1 MRDVT
6 KSFASSYSTD
16 RGKVHDTTSAFS
28 TILSSYSAPVT
39 QYTCAPCASHAGSN
53 VGSAVLVAEITM
65 SASRTA
71 SSAEETGV
79 ISTANCCFICSVKLD
94 RFRELGLKTLTVLI
108 SRTKQCPMS
117 TERASQPDPM
127 RPIERASVRAKYLAL
142 WAATPPTRIT

>member
-39 QYTCAPCASHAGSN
+39 QYTCAPCATHAGSN
-53 VGSAVLVAEITM
+53 VGSAVLVADIVI
-65 SASRTA
+65 
-71 SSAEETGV
+71 SAEETGV

-117 TERASQPDPM
+117 TERAIQPDPM
-127 RPIERASVRAKYLAL
+127 RPMERASVRAKYLAL
-142 WAATPPTRIT
+142 RAATP